1 VSIGLAVYNG
11 ADYLEAA
18 IESILAQTFAD
29 FELIISDNASTDD
42 TEAICRSFAQ
52 RDHRIRYHRNAGNIG
67 GVNNENQ
74 TVHMATAPYFRWAAH
89 DDLLAPTLLERL
101 VNALDISA
109 DAVLAYSASIDIDG
123 QGNEIRRT
131 NLKRGL
137 ADRPSQRFHELAFRD
152 HSCEATYGL
161 VRRDIMLETG
171 LQGNYMESDRVM
183 LCDLALRG
191 PFVVVDDHLFM
202 KRYHDKNR
210 YDTDWMARSAWF
222 SPNDTGRLTLPNW
235 RALVGFTKTVVR
247 SRIGWREKLRCT
259 STLVRWV
266 HAYHRALI
274 RELVQV
280 ARVMMIP
287 RERRFAGER
296 IWE

>member
-11 ADYLEAA
+11 ADFLEAA

-29 FELIISDNASTDD
+29 FELIISDNASTDN
-42 TEAICRSFAQ
+42 TEEICRSYAQ
-52 RDHRIRYHRNAGNIG
+52 RDHLIRYHLNEKNIG
-67 GVNNENQ
+67 GVNYENQ
-74 TVHMATAPYFRWAAH
+74 TVHMATSPYFRWAAH
-89 DDLLAPTLLERL
+89 DDLLAPTLLECL
-101 VNALDISA
+101 VKLLDINP
-109 DAVLAYSASIDIDG
+109 DAVLAYSASTDIDG
-123 QGNEIRRT
+123 RGNEIGRT
-131 NLKRGL
+131 NMKRGL
-137 ADRPSQRFHELAFRD
+137 SDRPSERFHELAFRD
-152 HSCEATYGL
+152 HSCEAIYGL
-161 VRRDIMLETG
+161 MRRDIMLATG

-191 PFVVVDDHLFM
+191 PFVVIEDHLFM
-202 KRYHDKNR
+202 KRYHEKNR

-235 RALVGFTKTVVR
+235 RALFGFTRTVVR
-247 SRIGWREKLRCT
+247 SRIEWREKLRCT
-259 STLVRWV
+259 STLIRWV

-274 RELVQV
+274 RDLVQA
-280 ARVMMIP
+280 ARVVKIP